1 MLRGGHAHRTAA
13 TVPDAPHVPDGK
25 KIVPPPP
32 VVAEETSKWLADH
45 MRRIITD
52 RVLAEPRIDEQVAEA
67 LRNVT
72 VPAGEELVDGLDGW
86 LEANPDQHWTHYIN
100 NVARDL
106 AERPQPS
113 SPSPGRTCSS

>member
-1 MLRGGHAHRTAA
+1 M
-13 TVPDAPHVPDGK
+13 
-25 KIVPPPP
+25 
-32 VVAEETSKWLADH
+32 VAEETSKWLADH

-52 RVLAEPRIDEQVAEA
+52 RVLAEARIDEQVAEA

-106 AERPQPS
+106 AE
-113 SPSPGRTCSS
+113 